1 MQLSEFKPAEDYY
14 DGNRQSVK
22 QGIDE
27 RVGFCTVAQKTTT
40 PESTEKPRYRHLS
53 EVFRHFHRQE
63 AWNLDSCLLASP
75 AWRSSF
81 PPVAGEI
88 IKSQGS
94 SLWKDAWHRLSR
106 NKPALFSLGVLV
118 LILIA
123 CFIGPFLPFVKNPTL
138 INLANATAD
147 PSAAHWFGTDQLG
160 RDLFSRVL
168 SGGQV
173 SLLVGLVATGVAVII
188 GVIYGAVSGYI
199 GGAVDSLMMRF
210 VDILFALP
218 FLVLVI
224 LFALVVDE
232 PSSKFTTWIIESTGW
247 PRNRVAPI
255 TTLIP
260 LFVAIGAIGWLTI
273 ARIVRAQVLN
283 VKKLEFV
290 EAAISLGLSRP
301 RILFRHILPNVIGP
315 IIIYTTLAVPGIML
329 LESVLSFLGLGV
341 KPPNSSWGILIKD
354 GADRMEV
361 SPYLLIFPSLFF
373 ATTLFALNF
382 LGDGLRDALDPKS
395 SKD

>member
-1 MQLSEFKPAEDYY
+1 MASEK
-14 DGNRQSVK
+14 
-22 QGIDE
+22 
-27 RVGFCTVAQKTTT
+27 
-40 PESTEKPRYRHLS
+40 L
-53 EVFRHFHRQE
+53 
-63 AWNLDSCLLASP
+63 
-75 AWRSSF
+75 
-81 PPVAGEI
+81 
-88 IKSQGS
+88 KSQGS
-94 SLWKDAWHRLSR
+94 SLWQDAWHRLAN
-106 NKPALFSLGVLV
+106 NKAALVSLGVLV
-118 LILIA
+118 FILFA
-123 CFIGPFLPFVKNPTL
+123 CFVGPFFPFMKDPTT
-138 INLANATAD
+138 INLANPVAA

-173 SLLVGLVATGVAVII
+173 SLLVGLVATGVAVMI
-188 GVIYGAVSGYI
+188 GVIYGSISGYL
-199 GGAVDSLMMRF
+199 GGMVDSFLMRL

-232 PSSKFTTWIIESTGW
+232 PASDFTTWVTETTGW
-247 PRNRVAPI
+247 PRDRVAPI

-260 LFVAIGAIGWLTI
+260 LFIAIGAIGWLTI
-273 ARIVRAQVLN
+273 ARIVRAQVMN
-283 VKKLEFV
+283 IKNLEFV
-290 EAAISLGLSRP
+290 EAAVSLGLSRT

-315 IIIYTTLAVPGIML
+315 VIIYTTLAVPGIML

-341 KPPNSSWGILIKD
+341 KPPNSSWGILIKE
-354 GADRMEV
+354 GADRMEI
-361 SPYLLIFPSLFF
+361 SPYLLLFPSLFF

>member
-1 MQLSEFKPAEDYY
+1 MS
-14 DGNRQSVK
+14 
-22 QGIDE
+22 
-27 RVGFCTVAQKTTT
+27 
-40 PESTEKPRYRHLS
+40 
-53 EVFRHFHRQE
+53 
-63 AWNLDSCLLASP
+63 LA
-75 AWRSSF
+75 
-81 PPVAGEI
+81 
-88 IKSQGS
+88 
-94 SLWKDAWHRLSR
+94 
-106 NKPALFSLGVLV
+106 VLV
-118 LILIA
+118 IILIA
-123 CFIGPFLPFVKNPTL
+123 CFIGPFLPFVKNPTT
-138 INLANATAD
+138 INLANSVAD
-147 PSAAHWFGTDQLG
+147 PSAKHWFGTDQLG

-168 SGGQV
+168 YGGQV
-173 SLLVGLVATGVAVII
+173 SLLVGLVATGVAVVI
-188 GVIYGAVSGYI
+188 GVIYGAVSGYL
-199 GGAVDSLMMRF
+199 GGTVDAVLMRF

-232 PSSKFTTWIIESTGW
+232 PSSEFTTWVINTTGW
-247 PRNRVAPI
+247 SRDRVAPI

-260 LFVAIGAIGWLTI
+260 LFIAIGAIGWLTI

-290 EAAISLGLSRP
+290 EAAISLGLSRT

-341 KPPNSSWGILIKD
+341 KPPNSSWGMLIKE
-354 GADRMEV
+354 GADRMEI
-361 SPYLLIFPSLFF
+361 SPYLLLFPSIFF

>member
-1 MQLSEFKPAEDYY
+1 MSL
-14 DGNRQSVK
+14 
-22 QGIDE
+22 
-27 RVGFCTVAQKTTT
+27 GFLV
-40 PESTEKPRYRHLS
+40 
-53 EVFRHFHRQE
+53 VI
-63 AWNLDSCLLASP
+63 LLA
-75 AWRSSF
+75 
-81 PPVAGEI
+81 
-88 IKSQGS
+88 
-94 SLWKDAWHRLSR
+94 
-106 NKPALFSLGVLV
+106 
-118 LILIA
+118 
-123 CFIGPFLPFVKNPTL
+123 CFVGPFLPFVKDPST
-138 INLANATAD
+138 INLANSTAE
-147 PSAAHWFGTDQLG
+147 PSGAHWFGTDQLG

-168 SGGQV
+168 YGGQV
-173 SLLVGLVATGVAVII
+173 SLLVGLVATGVAVVI
-188 GVIYGAVSGYI
+188 GVIYGAVSGYV
-199 GGAVDSLMMRF
+199 GGVVDSVLMRF

-232 PSSKFTTWIIESTGW
+232 PSSDFTTWVIDTTGW
-247 PRNRVAPI
+247 PRGRVAPI

-260 LFVAIGAIGWLTI
+260 LFIAIGAIGWLTI

-290 EAAISLGLSRP
+290 EAAISLGLSRA

-341 KPPNSSWGILIKD
+341 KPPNSSWGILIKE
-354 GADRMEV
+354 GADRMEI
-361 SPYLLIFPSLFF
+361 SPYLLLFPSLFF
-373 ATTLFALNF
+373 AGTLFALNF

>member
-1 MQLSEFKPAEDYY
+1 MA
-14 DGNRQSVK
+14 
-22 QGIDE
+22 DE
-27 RVGFCTVAQKTTT
+27 VV
-40 PESTEKPRYRHLS
+40 
-53 EVFRHFHRQE
+53 
-63 AWNLDSCLLASP
+63 
-75 AWRSSF
+75 
-81 PPVAGEI
+81 
-88 IKSQGS
+88 KSQGS

-106 NKPALFSLGVLV
+106 NKPALVSLGVLV
-118 LILIA
+118 VVMFV
-123 CFIGPFLPFVKNPTL
+123 CFIGPFLWFVKDPTL
-138 INLANATAD
+138 INLSN
-147 PSAAHWFGTDQLG
+147 SAAQPTSTHWFGTDQLG

-168 SGGQV
+168 NGGQV
-173 SLLVGLVATGVAVII
+173 SLLVGLVATGVAVVI
-188 GVIYGAVSGYI
+188 GVIYGAISGYV
-199 GGAVDSLMMRF
+199 GGMVDSVMMRF

-232 PSSKFTTWIIESTGW
+232 PSAELTTWIIDSTGW
-247 PRNRVAPI
+247 PRDRVAPI

-260 LFVAIGAIGWLTI
+260 LFIAIGAIGWLTI

-290 EAAISLGLSRP
+290 EAAISLGLSRT

-341 KPPNSSWGILIKD
+341 KPPNSSWGILIKE
-354 GADRMEV
+354 GADRMEI
-361 SPYLLIFPSLFF
+361 SPYLLLFPSLFF

>member
-1 MQLSEFKPAEDYY
+1 MKPQAPNFK
-14 DGNRQSVK
+14 DGRRK
-22 QGIDE
+22 AG
-27 RVGFCTVAQKTTT
+27 
-40 PESTEKPRYRHLS
+40 
-53 EVFRHFHRQE
+53 
-63 AWNLDSCLLASP
+63 LLLLVS
-75 AWRSSF
+75 W
-81 PPVAGEI
+81 PPVAIFPRVASEAL
-88 IKSQGS
+88 KSQGS
-94 SLWKDAWHRLSR
+94 SLWKDAWHRLSK
-106 NKPALFSLGVLV
+106 NKPALVSLAVLV
-118 LILIA
+118 AILFT
-123 CFIGPFLPFVKNPTL
+123 CFVVPFMGFLKDPTV
-138 INLANATAD
+138 INLANPSAD
-147 PSAAHWFGTDQLG
+147 PGGEHWFGTDQLG

-168 SGGQV
+168 YGGQV
-173 SLLVGLVATGVAVII
+173 SLLVGLVATAVAVVI
-188 GVIYGAVSGYI
+188 GVIYGSVSGYV
-199 GGAVDSLMMRF
+199 GGVLDSVMMRF

-224 LFALVVDE
+224 LFALVADG
-232 PSSKFTTWIIESTGW
+232 PSSDFTTWVTEKTGW
-247 PRNRVAPI
+247 PRDRVAPI

-273 ARIVRAQVLN
+273 ARIVRAQVMS

-290 EAAISLGLSRP
+290 EAAVSLGLSRP

-341 KPPNSSWGILIKD
+341 KPPNSSWGILIKE
-354 GADRMEV
+354 GADRMETA
-361 SPYLLIFPSLFF
+361 PYLLLFPSLFF

>member
-1 MQLSEFKPAEDYY
+1 MASEK
-14 DGNRQSVK
+14 V
-22 QGIDE
+22 
-27 RVGFCTVAQKTTT
+27 
-40 PESTEKPRYRHLS
+40 
-53 EVFRHFHRQE
+53 
-63 AWNLDSCLLASP
+63 
-75 AWRSSF
+75 
-81 PPVAGEI
+81 
-88 IKSQGS
+88 KSQGS
-94 SLWKDAWHRLSR
+94 SLWEDAWHRLSK

-118 LILIA
+118 FVLLA
-123 CFIGPFLPFVKNPTL
+123 CFVGPFLPFVKNPTI
-138 INLANATAD
+138 INLENTVAG

-173 SLLVGLVATGVAVII
+173 SLLVGLVATAVAVII
-188 GVIYGAVSGYI
+188 GVIYGAISGYV
-199 GGAVDSLMMRF
+199 GGKVDSVLMRL

-232 PSSKFTTWIIESTGW
+232 PASEFTTWIIETTGW
-247 PRNRVAPI
+247 PRDRVAPI
-255 TTLIP
+255 STLIP
-260 LFVAIGAIGWLTI
+260 LFIAIGAIGWLTI
-273 ARIVRAQVLN
+273 ARIVRAQVMN
-283 VKKLEFV
+283 VKNLEFV
-290 EAAISLGLSRP
+290 EAAISLGLSQT

-315 IIIYTTLAVPGIML
+315 VIIYTTLAVPGIML

-341 KPPNSSWGILIKD
+341 KPPNSSWGILIKE
-354 GADRMEV
+354 GADRMEI
-361 SPYLLIFPSLFF
+361 SPYLLLFPSLFF